1 MNASEA
7 GAEREFYLAGGW
19 VGNYGGGAASLLE
32 TLHPQIPA
40 VGTGARSGRSRAR
53 SQTGRGTGAH

>member
-7 GAEREFYLAGGW
+7 GAGREFYLAGGW
-19 VGNYGGGAASLLE
+19 VGNCGGAAASLLE

-40 VGTGARSGRSRAR
+40 VDTGAGSGRSRAR